1 MMGDDEMIVDL
12 GPKQL
17 RCEIAKLDTSSSVS
31 FYQVV
36 PRIDSSAERTW

>member
-17 RCEIAKLDTSSSVS
+17 RCEIA
-31 FYQVV
+31 FGYQFKCQLL
-36 PRIDSSAERTW
+36 PSGAPNR